1 MLALAT
7 LLFLAQGSP
16 FNVDWAADG
25 LVTGGLGLVYA
36 TAEEVVKP
44 GVAGQR
50 ACRVVTADICDPAQL
65 NALDRLVLDN
75 ASPGW
80 RLASNILQYGTFAL
94 VLGATAVDASNDDR
108 PFDSWGKDTIV
119 FAETILLTQ
128 LTTNILKYSM
138 RRAPPSQYR
147 VETDVTFVEEQL
159 SFPSGHTSSV
169 AAAST
174 AYTFAFAERHPD
186 SPMRYVVG
194 GIGAALTVVTGY
206 ARAQSGRHFY
216 TDVISGGAIGVAI
229 GYLVPWLHR
238 MSPNATRDASADVAR
253 RSGPPMVSFGMA
265 F

>member
-1 MLALAT
+1 MLALAAA
-7 LLFLAQGSP
+7 LVVAQGSP
-16 FNVDWAADG
+16 FKVDWSTDG
-25 LVTGGLGLVYA
+25 LVTGALGLVYA

-50 ACRVVTADICDPAQL
+50 ACRAVTEDICDPAQL

-75 ASPGW
+75 QSSNW
-80 RLASNILQYGTFAL
+80 RLASNIIQYATFAV
-94 VLGATAVDASNDDR
+94 VLGATGIDAHNDDQ
-108 PFDSWGKDTIV
+108 PFDSWGRDSIV
-119 FAETILLTQ
+119 FAETILVTQ

-138 RRAPPSQYR
+138 RRARPSQYR
-147 VETDVTFVEEQL
+147 VETDITFVEEQL

-186 SPMRYVVG
+186 SPMRYAVG
-194 GIGAALTVVTGY
+194 GIGAALTVLTGY

-216 TDVISGGAIGVAI
+216 TDVISGAAIGLAI
-229 GYLVPWLHR
+229 GYLVPWMHR
-238 MSPNATRDASADVAR
+238 MSPNATRDASADVAK
-253 RSGPPMVSFGMA
+253 RSGPPMVGFGMA